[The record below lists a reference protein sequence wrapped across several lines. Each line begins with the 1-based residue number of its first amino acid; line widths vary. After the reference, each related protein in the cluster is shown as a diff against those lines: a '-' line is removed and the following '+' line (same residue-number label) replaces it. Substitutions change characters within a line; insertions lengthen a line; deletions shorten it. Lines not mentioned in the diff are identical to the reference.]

1 MRKEMIN
8 IKKNQVKF
16 LELKNI
22 LYHLYNRL
30 ETTKEKIPDW
40 EKIFAMPVKG
50 LVLKVHKGLL

>member
-1 MRKEMIN
+1 MMN

-16 LELKNI
+16 LELKNV
-22 LYHLYNRL
+22 LYRLYNRL

-50 LVLKVHKGLL
+50 LVLKVHKGLLK